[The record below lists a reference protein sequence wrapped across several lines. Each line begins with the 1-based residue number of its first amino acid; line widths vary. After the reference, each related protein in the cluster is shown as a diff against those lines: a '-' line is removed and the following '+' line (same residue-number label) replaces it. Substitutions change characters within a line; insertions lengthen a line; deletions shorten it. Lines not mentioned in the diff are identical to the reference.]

1 VSIAARVAEA
11 RLGRAKFLQWFQDT
25 LATGKRLP
33 VLAANDP
40 SVLRWRLCLLMFLQY
55 APAGAVLPM
64 FTRHLKELQFT
75 PVEIGLA
82 CATQSLA
89 GLLATSLAGQLAD
102 RWVASER
109 CLAAFSFGSSLLL
122 WLLADLTTFPAVFAI
137 TLAFW
142 LLMVPAFTLGT
153 SLCFHHLA
161 AAGCGFGPIRM
172 WGTIGWVVAVWLL
185 SFWLENPAGLSWL
198 RDWLKP
204 DGPETRLI
212 DVLLIDG
219 LNDPVAL
226 DWLRAWFRPQA
237 QLSDKFRLAAVLS
250 LILAAYSL
258 TLPHTPPSRG
268 GSSWLAPL
276 AALTLVG
283 RRDFAVYLAITLGI
297 VVTIPFSSQLT
308 PLLLNRLGL
317 PDSWLAR
324 TLTIAQSTEI
334 IVLAVLPWIM
344 DRLGD
349 RWTMIVGLV
358 GWVIGLIALTI
369 GSPLALVAGSLTMNG
384 LCIGCYLVAGQV
396 FINRHAPADIRASAQ
411 GVFAIT
417 TGVGNLIGNVLVG
430 RVHFWANEEF
440 APTFAV
446 GAILAA
452 ALTCVFLIGF
462 REPVASASS

>member
-1 VSIAARVAEA
+1 
-11 RLGRAKFLQWFQDT
+11 
-25 LATGKRLP
+25 

-75 PVEIGLA
+75 PEEIGLA

-122 WLLADLTTFPAVFAI
+122 WLLADLTTFPAVFGI
-137 TLAFW
+137 TLVFW

-172 WGTIGWVVAVWLL
+172 WGTIGWVAAVWLL
-185 SFWLENPAGLSWL
+185 SFWLDNPAGLGWL

-204 DGPETRLI
+204 LSPAAR
-212 DVLLIDG
+212 
-219 LNDPVAL
+219 
-226 DWLRAWFRPQA
+226 
-237 QLSDKFRLAAVLS
+237 LSDQFRLAAVLS
-250 LILAAYSL
+250 LLLAAYSL
-258 TLPHTPPSRG
+258 TLPHTPPARG
-268 GSSWLAPL
+268 GASWLAPL
-276 AALTLVG
+276 AALKLLS
-283 RRDFAVYLAITLGI
+283 RHSFAVYLAITLGI

-317 PDSWLAR
+317 PDAWLAR

-358 GWVIGLIALTI
+358 SWVIGLIALTI

-411 GVFAIT
+411 GVFAIA

-430 RVHFWANEEF
+430 RVHSWANEEF

-446 GAILAA
+446 GATLAA

-462 REPVASASS
+462 REPVVSASS